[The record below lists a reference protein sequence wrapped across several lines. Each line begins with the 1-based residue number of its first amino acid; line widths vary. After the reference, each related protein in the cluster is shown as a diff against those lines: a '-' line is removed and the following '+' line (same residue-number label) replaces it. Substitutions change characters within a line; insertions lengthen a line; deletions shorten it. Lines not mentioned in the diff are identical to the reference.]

1 MKIAVRMYFAER
13 PHYRPAMLELKSLH
27 NVLNSMEHT
36 AIYTDS
42 GPRSP
47 KTKYH
52 NHKHLRLTY
61 NETHLTVASQQTFT
75 FDNCVQKHQLNNL
88 CNGVLITTV
97 QTLQGDVTA
106 NQILTP

>member
-1 MKIAVRMYFAER
+1 MYFAER
-13 PHYRPAMLELKSLH
+13 QHHRPAMLELKSLH

-52 NHKHLRLTY
+52 NQKHLRLTY
-61 NETHLTVASQQTFT
+61 NETHLTVAMQPTNFHIRQLRAKTSTQQPMQRCSNYNRSDFARRRDCQSNSHT
-75 FDNCVQKHQLNNL
+75 
-88 CNGVLITTV
+88 LI
-97 QTLQGDVTA
+97 GG
-106 NQILTP
+106 